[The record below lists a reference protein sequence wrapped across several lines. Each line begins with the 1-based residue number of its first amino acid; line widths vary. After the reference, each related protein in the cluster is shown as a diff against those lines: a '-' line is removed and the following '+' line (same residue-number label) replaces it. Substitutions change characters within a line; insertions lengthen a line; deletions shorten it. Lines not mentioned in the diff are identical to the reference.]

1 MNRTRRR
8 LAVAAGL
15 AVFAAAAPA
24 TALAGSTTITIS
36 GSTAMAPLTT
46 LLAQAYIKS
55 HKGIKFKVAQGGTG
69 VGISD
74 VEAGSV
80 SIADVARDP
89 AATDPTT
96 LRFYPIA
103 RYFVCV
109 ITNTKNRLANL
120 TTAQLQSIF
129 STAKGVAP
137 IRSWSG
143 IPGAQTS
150 GTIDVF
156 SRQTSAGVL
165 SNFQTLLLGGDAV
178 SPTYPQESSDALEQ
192 KSIENDPNGIGFV
205 SNYLALSNSVNAVA
219 FNGVACTKANA
230 LSGQYLGVG
239 RFYLVTNGPA
249 TGASLA
255 FINWAASA
263 HNKTA
268 AKIVASGWLPVTPG

>member
-1 MNRTRRR
+1 MIRTRRR

-15 AVFAAAAPA
+15 AAFAAAAPA
-24 TALAGSTTITIS
+24 TALASSTTITIS

-46 LLAQAYIKS
+46 LLAESYIKS
-55 HKGIKFKVAQGGTG
+55 HKTVHFKVAQGGTG

-80 SIADVARDP
+80 NIADVARDP
-89 AATDPTT
+89 ASSDPST
-96 LRFYPIA
+96 LHFYPIA

-109 ITNTKNRLANL
+109 ITNPKNRLANL
-120 TTAQLQSIF
+120 TTSQVQSIF
-129 STAKGVAP
+129 SASKGVAP
-137 IRSWSG
+137 IRTWSG
-143 IPGAQTS
+143 IPGAGVS

-165 SNFQTLLLGGDAV
+165 TNFQTLLLGGDTV
-178 SPTYPQESSDALEQ
+178 SSAYPQESSDALEQ
-192 KSIENDPNGIGFV
+192 KSVEDDPNGVGFV
-205 SNYLALSNSVNAVA
+205 SNYLALSKSVNAVA

-263 HNKTA
+263 HNPTVK
-268 AKIVASGWLPVTPG
+268 KIVASGWLPVTPG